1 MQAAG
6 LDPASCLTDTI
17 TYQEGMLVIQDRNN
31 NQKGKIKLVKPDFL
45 LPDITSLA
53 GRQRTLLRPMSYAKC
68 LTLFRGLLKSGL
80 DMATA
85 TIPADRIANI
95 TMHSCKVTLL
105 AAARQLDVSEEHRA
119 DQGHHQRDSH
129 QQSVRLYSRDDV
141 WGALK
146 CQGTLLRALAD
157 GWRPLS
163 AQARGAQRPLQEPEF
178 TVPPLASDD
187 LYARKPSDLPRLIL
201 IPCYY
206 SNESFEPPE
215 TLHVVSKK
223 DGTASASDSGAAESS
238 SCSDPSD
245 FEDSSLPAPFRGAE
259 SDPCGTP
266 GQFSPLFLVN
276 FVSGTCHCAVPATAL
291 CDPRKCLVHT
301 NEAGIVLSLKTACTT
316 FVEGCTVQL
325 ETIEGTQLCLRK
337 GCARLW

>member
-1 MQAAG
+1 
-6 LDPASCLTDTI
+6 
-17 TYQEGMLVIQDRNN
+17 
-31 NQKGKIKLVKPDFL
+31 
-45 LPDITSLA
+45 
-53 GRQRTLLRPMSYAKC
+53 
-68 LTLFRGLLKSGL
+68 
-80 DMATA
+80 MATA

-105 AAARQLDVSEEHRA
+105 AAARQLDGSEEHRA
-119 DQGHHQRDSH
+119 DQGHHRRDSH

-215 TLHVVSKK
+215 TFHVVSKK

-245 FEDSSLPAPFRGAE
+245 LEDSSLPAPSKALSR
-259 SDPCGTP
+259 TP
-266 GQFSPLFLVN
+266 AALQ
-276 FVSGTCHCAVPATAL
+276 VSSVHCSWLTLCQVPATVRCRLLPCATRASVWCTPTRL
-291 CDPRKCLVHT
+291 
-301 NEAGIVLSLKTACTT
+301 ALSLALRLLAPPLWKVVQSSSKQSRAHS
-316 FVEGCTVQL
+316 FVYAKVAPGCGDLSTL
-325 ETIEGTQLCLRK
+325 LCLFAIEK
-337 GCARLW
+337 GLVTGFHYIYIYI